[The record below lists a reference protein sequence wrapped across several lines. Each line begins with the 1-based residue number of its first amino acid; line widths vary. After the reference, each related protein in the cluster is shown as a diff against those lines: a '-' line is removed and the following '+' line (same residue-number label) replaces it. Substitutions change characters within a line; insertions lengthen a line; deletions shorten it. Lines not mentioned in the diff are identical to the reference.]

1 MGDPLDVEEE
11 EEDEDVFMLWSG
23 EYWQGLVPDC
33 KAALGEPD
41 PAKASCNM
49 KVKKTRQ
56 KKKKGSDKDGDLT
69 SESKPY

>member
-11 EEDEDVFMLWSG
+11 EEEDVFKPWSG

-56 KKKKGSDKDGDLT
+56 KKKEEIKT
-69 SESKPY
+69 AT

>member
-11 EEDEDVFMLWSG
+11 EEDVFMPWSG

-41 PAKASCNM
+41 PARASCNM
-49 KVKKTRQ
+49 KVKKTR
-56 KKKKGSDKDGDLT
+56 
-69 SESKPY
+69 